1 MALMLTFMWVRAD
14 GKTMKPLL
22 LTSLMLVLLM
32 AIPLQSPTMPFNDAG
47 SANRLV
53 PSDYQIYV
61 ADVAEDIYNA
71 VSEQSYLD
79 FIIELTEN
87 GSRWVNEGPPI
98 VYSDANIR
106 ARDWISQQ
114 LVQLS
119 GGRITV
125 ELMGEH
131 NSVVGRL
138 PGWIQSN
145 APCLMIGGHYDSV
158 FGAPGANDDGT
169 GVAATLELARVLSE
183 YEFPFD
189 IYFCAWNSE
198 ENGLIGSGEV
208 AQIFANDGLDIL
220 MYYNVDMLLVEN
232 PTVPVDE
239 RVLMVYNS
247 EASTSY
253 HNGRYWAELARMM
266 SNNLGLNL
274 IKPLS
279 SSHFPFWMQSDHY
292 SFIREGYDRAMF
304 AFESGWALDDA
315 YHQPTDTWDN
325 PMYNYT
331 LARDTVGAI
340 GASMALTM
348 VNAYGQPT
356 NLQYNCTLEPG
367 ATRSYYFVLS
377 IETDVGVEWFGD
389 GSDIAASFYAPNG
402 SLMETGVTDVVDEE
416 ELFVA
421 HATQNGLYTLIM
433 ENAGDQNAFCEF
445 SVDYVTDINGD
456 GVVDTV
462 GYWFDQIQW
471 EMDNDGDGLS
481 NAQEMLIGTDRW
493 NADSDGDGMRDGWEY
508 DNGLDPLVD
517 DASEDLDHDGLIN
530 LFEYGNGTSPSSSDS
545 DGDLMPDGWETDH
558 GLNPLVDDANL
569 DPDSDFR
576 TNLQEYQMGSDPHVS
591 DLDLVTP
598 TAVLGTTTA
607 LVVLGGVL
615 VKKRRS
621 S

>member
-1 MALMLTFMWVRAD
+1 MAQMLTFMRVYAG

-22 LTSLMLVLLM
+22 LTSLILVLLM
-32 AIPLQSPTMPFNDAG
+32 VIPLQGQITHINDVG
-47 SANRLV
+47 NTNRLV
-53 PSDYQIYV
+53 QSDDQIYGV
-61 ADVAEDIYNA
+61 DVAKDIYDA

-98 VYSDANIR
+98 VYSDANIH

-114 LVQLS
+114 LIQLS
-119 GGRITV
+119 GGRIAV

-138 PGWIQSN
+138 PGWLPSGS
-145 APCLMIGGHYDSV
+145 PCLMIGGHYDSV
-158 FGAPGANDDGT
+158 PGAPGANDDGT

-183 YEFPFD
+183 YEFPLD

-232 PTVPVDE
+232 PAVPVDE

-247 EASTSY
+247 ESSTTY

-279 SSHFPFWMQSDHY
+279 SSRFPFWMQSDHY

-304 AFESGWALDDA
+304 AFETGWGIDDA

-340 GASMALTM
+340 GASMAFAM
-348 VNAYGQPT
+348 ANAYGEPT
-356 NLQYNCTLEPG
+356 IIHYDYTLEPV
-367 ATRSYYFVLS
+367 TTISYYFVLS
-377 IETDVGVEWFGD
+377 IETDVEVEWNN
-389 GSDIAASFYAPNG
+389 SDIASSFYRPNG
-402 SLMETGVTDVVDEE
+402 SLMEIDVIPGEE
-416 ELFVA
+416 RFST
-421 HATQNGLYTLIM
+421 HATQNGLYTLVM
-433 ENAGDQNAFCEF
+433 ENTGDQNATCEF
-445 SVDYVTDINGD
+445 EIVYNTDIDGD
-456 GVVDTV
+456 GVIDSAE
-462 GYWFDQIQW
+462 YWFDQIEW
-471 EMDNDGDGLS
+471 DMDNDGDGLS
-481 NAQEMLIGTDRW
+481 NGQEIIIGTDRW

-508 DNGLDPLVD
+508 DNGLDPLAD
-517 DASEDLDHDGLIN
+517 DASEDPDLDNLIN
-530 LFEYGNGTSPSSSDS
+530 LFEYGNGTLPQNNDTDS
-545 DGDLMPDGWETDH
+545 DQMPDGWETDH

-576 TNLQEYQMGSDPHVS
+576 TNLQEYQMGSNPHAS
-591 DLDLVTP
+591 DLDLVTL
-598 TAVLGTTTA
+598 AALFGTTTV
-607 LVVLGGVL
+607 LVVLGGAL

>member
-1 MALMLTFMWVRAD
+1 MLTFMRVCAG

-22 LTSLMLVLLM
+22 LTFLMLVLLM
-32 AIPLQSPTMPFNDAG
+32 AIPLQSPTMSINDAD
-47 SANRLV
+47 SMNKLTPA
-53 PSDYQIYV
+53 DDQIYGV
-61 ADVAEDIYNA
+61 DVSEDIYNA

-138 PGWIQSN
+138 PGWLQRG

-158 FGAPGANDDGT
+158 FGSPGANDDGT

-183 YEFPFD
+183 YEFPLD

-208 AQIFANDGLDIL
+208 AQIFADEGLDIL
-220 MYYNVDMLLVEN
+220 MYYNVDMLLVQN
-232 PTVPVDE
+232 PAVPADE

-247 EASTSY
+247 ESSTTY

-279 SSHFPFWMQSDHY
+279 SSHFPYWMHSDHY

-304 AFESGWALDDA
+304 AFETGWEIDDA

-331 LARDTVGAI
+331 LAKDTVGAI
-340 GASMALTM
+340 GASMAFTM
-348 VNAYGQPT
+348 ANAYGQQT
-356 NLQYNCTLEPG
+356 DIYYNCTLESG
-367 ATRSYYFVLS
+367 TTRSYYFVLS
-377 IETDVGVEWFGD
+377 IETDVAVEWFG
-389 GSDIAASFYAPNG
+389 SDITASFYAPNG
-402 SLMETGVTDVVDEE
+402 SLMETDVAIEE
-416 ELFVA
+416 EIFIA
-421 HATQNGLYTLIM
+421 HATQNGLYTLVM
-433 ENAGDQNAFCEF
+433 ENTGGQNIMCDLN
-445 SVDYVTDINGD
+445 VGYLTDIDGD
-456 GVVDTV
+456 GVVDCE

-471 EMDNDGDGLS
+471 ELDNDGDGLS

-508 DNGLDPLVD
+508 HNGLDPLAD
-517 DASEDLDHDGLIN
+517 DASEDPDHDGLIN

-545 DGDLMPDGWETDH
+545 DADLMPDGWETDH
-558 GLNPLVDDANL
+558 GLNPLVDDANS
-569 DPDSDFR
+569 DPDWDFR
-576 TNLQEYQMGSDPHVS
+576 RNLQEYQMGSDPHVS
-591 DLDLVTP
+591 DLDLVAP
-598 TAVLGTTTA
+598 IAFFGTITV
-607 LVVLGGVL
+607 LVVLGAVL
-615 VKKRRS
+615 AMKRRS

>member
-1 MALMLTFMWVRAD
+1 MRVYAD

-32 AIPLQSPTMPFNDAG
+32 AVSLQSPMMSVNDAER
-47 SANRLV
+47 SNRLM
-53 PSDYQIYV
+53 PSDDRIYGV
-61 ADVAEDIYNA
+61 DVSEDIYNA

-106 ARDWISQQ
+106 AKNWISQQ

-138 PGWIQSN
+138 PGWLERS

-169 GVAATLELARVLSE
+169 GVAATLELARILSE
-183 YEFPFD
+183 YEFPLD

-208 AQIFANDGLDIL
+208 AQIFADEGIDIL
-220 MYYNVDMLLVEN
+220 MYYNVDMLLVQN
-232 PTVPVDE
+232 PAVPIDE

-247 EASTSY
+247 ESSTAY

-304 AFESGWALDDA
+304 AFETGWAIDDA

-331 LARDTVGAI
+331 LAKDTVGAI
-340 GASMALTM
+340 GASMAFTM
-348 VNAYGQPT
+348 ANAYGQQT
-356 NLQYNCTLEPG
+356 EIRYNCTLEPG
-367 ATRSYYFVLS
+367 TTVSYYFVLS
-377 IETDVGVEWFGD
+377 IETDVEVEWFD
-389 GSDIAASFYAPNG
+389 SDIAASVYAPDG
-402 SLMETGVTDVVDEE
+402 SLMETDVILEE
-416 ELFVA
+416 EFFIT
-421 HATQNGLYTLIM
+421 HATQNGLYTLVM
-433 ENAGDQNAFCEF
+433 ENTGGQNAFCEF
-445 SVDYVTDINGD
+445 NVGYLTDIDGD
-456 GVVDTV
+456 GVVDCE

-481 NAQEMLIGTDRW
+481 NAQEILIGTDRW

-508 DNGLDPLVD
+508 DNGLDPLAD
-517 DASEDLDHDGLIN
+517 DASEDPDLDGLIN
-530 LFEYGNGTSPSSSDS
+530 LFEYGNGTFPFSSDS
-545 DGDLMPDGWETDH
+545 DADLMPDGWETDH
-558 GLNPLVDDANL
+558 GLNPLVNDANL
-569 DPDSDFR
+569 DPDGDRR
-576 TNLQEYQMGSDPHVS
+576 TNLQEYQMGSDPHMP
-591 DLDLVTP
+591 DLELVTSI
-598 TAVLGTTTA
+598 ALFGTTTV

-615 VKKRRS
+615 VVKRRS

>member
-1 MALMLTFMWVRAD
+1 
-14 GKTMKPLL
+14 
-22 LTSLMLVLLM
+22 
-32 AIPLQSPTMPFNDAG
+32 
-47 SANRLV
+47 
-53 PSDYQIYV
+53 
-61 ADVAEDIYNA
+61 
-71 VSEQSYLD
+71 
-79 FIIELTEN
+79 
-87 GSRWVNEGPPI
+87 
-98 VYSDANIR
+98 
-106 ARDWISQQ
+106 
-114 LVQLS
+114 
-119 GGRITV
+119 
-125 ELMGEH
+125 
-131 NSVVGRL
+131 
-138 PGWIQSN
+138 
-145 APCLMIGGHYDSV
+145 MIGGHYDSV

-247 EASTSY
+247 ESNTAY

-356 NLQYNCTLEPG
+356 DLQYNCTLEPG
-367 ATRSYYFVLS
+367 DTRSYYFVLS
-377 IETDVGVEWFGD
+377 IETDVGVEWFGY
-389 GSDIAASFYAPNG
+389 GSNIAASLYAPNG
-402 SLMETGVTDVVDEE
+402 SLMETGVTDVINDLDDD

-421 HATQNGLYTLIM
+421 NATQNGLYTLVM
-433 ENAGDQNAFCEF
+433 ENTGNQSAFCEF
-445 SVDYVTDINGD
+445 NVVYATDINGD
-456 GVVDTV
+456 GVADSV
-462 GYWFDQIQW
+462 GYWFNQIQW
-471 EMDNDGDGLS
+471 ELDNDGDGLS

-508 DNGLDPLVD
+508 HNGLDPLAD
-517 DASEDLDHDGLIN
+517 DASEDPDLDGLIN
-530 LFEYGNGTSPSSSDS
+530 LFEYGNGTFPFSSDS
-545 DGDLMPDGWETDH
+545 DADLMPDGWETDH
-558 GLNPLVDDANL
+558 DLNPLVDDANL

-591 DLDLVTP
+591 DLDLVTL
-598 TAVLGTTTA
+598 AALFGTTTV

-621 S
+621 T

>member
-1 MALMLTFMWVRAD
+1 MAQMLTFMRVCA
-14 GKTMKPLL
+14 GGMTMKPLP

-32 AIPLQSPTMPFNDAG
+32 AIPLQSPTMSINDAER
-47 SANRLV
+47 SNRLM
-53 PSDYQIYV
+53 PSDDQIYGI
-61 ADVAEDIYNA
+61 DVSEDIYNA
-71 VSEQSYLD
+71 VSEQSYID

-138 PGWIQSN
+138 PGWLERS

-158 FGAPGANDDGT
+158 SGAPGANDDST
-169 GVAATLELARVLSE
+169 GVAATLELARILSE
-183 YEFPFD
+183 YEFPLD

-208 AQIFANDGLDIL
+208 AQIFADEGIDIL
-220 MYYNVDMLLVEN
+220 MYYNVDMLLVQN
-232 PTVPVDE
+232 PSVPIDE

-247 EASTSY
+247 ESSTTY

-292 SFIREGYDRAMF
+292 SFIRKGYDRAMF
-304 AFESGWALDDA
+304 AFETGWSIDDA

-340 GASMALTM
+340 GASMAFTM
-348 VNAYGQPT
+348 ANAYGAPT
-356 NLQYNCTLEPG
+356 VIYYDCTLEPG
-367 ATRSYYFVLS
+367 ATRTYYFVLS
-377 IETDVGVEWFGD
+377 IETDVGVEWFGY
-389 GSDIAASFYAPNG
+389 GSDTAASLYAPNG
-402 SLMETGVTDVVDEE
+402 SLMETDVTDVINDDA
-416 ELFVA
+416 LFVV
-421 HATQNGLYTLIM
+421 HATQNGLYTLVM
-433 ENAGDQNAFCEF
+433 ENTGGQNATCELE
-445 SVDYVTDINGD
+445 VGYLTDIDGD
-456 GVVDTV
+456 GVVDCE

-471 EMDNDGDGLS
+471 ELDNDGDGLS

-508 DNGLDPLVD
+508 DNGLDPLTD
-517 DASEDLDHDGLIN
+517 DASEDPDHDGLANI
-530 LFEYGNGTSPSSSDS
+530 FEYGNGTLPFSNDSDS
-545 DGDLMPDGWETDH
+545 DLMPDGWETDH
-558 GLNPLVDDANL
+558 GLNPLADDANL
-569 DPDSDFR
+569 DPDGDFR
-576 TNLQEYQMGSDPHVS
+576 TNLQEYQMGSDPHIS

-598 TAVLGTTTA
+598 VALFGATTV

-621 S
+621 T